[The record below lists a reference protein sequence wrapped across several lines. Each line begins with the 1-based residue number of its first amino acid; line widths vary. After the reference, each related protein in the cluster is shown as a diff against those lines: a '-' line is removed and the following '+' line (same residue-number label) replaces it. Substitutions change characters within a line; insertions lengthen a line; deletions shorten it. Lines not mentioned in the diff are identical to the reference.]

1 MADFFTLSKKPVIV
15 ILAVTRYII
24 QQNGDAKI
32 IRAVYNRVDQTMNA
46 PDKVIS
52 CFQIVLLRWKWGSTV
67 IF

>member
-1 MADFFTLSKKPVIV
+1 MAYFFTLSKKPVIL

-46 PDKVIS
+46 PD
-52 CFQIVLLRWKWGSTV
+52 
-67 IF
+67 